1 MLQMKIKTGRRSV
14 VPGDLPSILGAR
26 RAYRELG
33 DMVEA
38 LIAQMDMLAGDCDM
52 EPDDIDQSIDDWGE
66 SADGYDLPPIYGIDQ
81 SRPFL
86 NEQEIV
92 RGGSAVND
100 RILRMKYECARDR
113 REIDLLDP
121 STFTAGA
128 CAEMARRRR
137 TAA

>member
-52 EPDDIDQSIDDWGE
+52 EDDDPDHGADDMGEQQTLDWAFPRYGVDQTREPSNLDAI
-66 SADGYDLPPIYGIDQ
+66 A
-81 SRPFL
+81 
-86 NEQEIV
+86 QEEI
-92 RGGSAVND
+92 R
-100 RILRMKYECARDR
+100 REHARDVPSFLAEITGR
-113 REIDLLDP
+113 RI
-121 STFTAGA
+121 TA
-128 CAEMARRRR
+128 
-137 TAA
+137 